1 MSCRICVSG
10 SEGVQV
16 AGELAVMV
24 KWRGRQVWA
33 ASRSLWLIMI
43 YTHGHDWK
51 IVGVAAKRA
60 VLFESLIDLILI

>member
-33 ASRSLWLIMI
+33 ASRSLWLMI
-43 YTHGHDWK
+43 YTHGLDWK

-60 VLFESLIDLILI
+60 VLLESLIDLILI